1 MSLSAAPMQD
11 FFFEVT
17 DSGVFTT
24 TNVTHYQLTVN
35 RVNQNDGTNDYV
47 SSKFLTADSDGKL
60 PKTQVSINVPSG
72 TTDLNAYFDA
82 SFIIVATSFD
92 AQQNDLDTFDILA
105 KYTLPPQSDT
115 IGNINLRTEESRLFI
130 DGELL
135 DASFDITGLQYM
147 IQIDGP
153 SASGY
158 KSRVVYKAHDGSG
171 NLVFDSSS
179 DNLTPALLNN
189 KRYDVAV
196 IAFNPTGS
204 SGVIE
209 DTFNILVSENAN
221 APGLAQDAI
230 DRKNTASSEGIITIE
245 ISGNH
250 VSNDSDKKYRIKV
263 AETDTS
269 SNILNNYTSV
279 VDASGEEKITHTIS
293 GLTANVSYTIFVEA
307 QNSTGIYSD
316 PTTIPI
322 IPEALPSGLRILDI
336 RKGLFADEEAPSGKL
351 LVLLDTDNFKENGV
365 DVSLNYRVLK
375 VSDVNQTA
383 QQIANSLEGADKVPV
398 SMSAP
403 FYDYSGNYITNGFFI
418 NDLSNNVHH
427 LVAVDALNDSDGFTD
442 LSASWIGVNN
452 TIQVTATNAPKPIT
466 RPDAPTIETVHPEA
480 SEKSTLNSGEIK
492 VTIKLPAGN
501 LDVSDNIPE
510 YSSYRIFIEDAS
522 GRDVAGKTTGD
533 VALDFTDYLVLGD
546 RFQHADTGETI
557 VLTTDDADGS
567 FGSTKHSSY
576 SDDASWSIVATNVE
590 WFDANGNNKMGGDAS
605 FSAVFS
611 GLTDGESYF
620 AKAQVKLDTLESS
633 IVAKDD
639 ANVPSSKPSLD
650 SNLGNKVAG
659 IFDVT
664 SGTILDPSTNEVSF
678 TQEGLEELLVGS
690 TSGGYDISSVLVAF
704 VNTITNVQGVDIST
718 IHKEY
723 MVNTDGSVDASYE
736 STALTGDKTYSVHV
750 VPQNGIYNDVSF
762 ATFTDL
768 SNVSGSVILGS
779 IKLDSKILDV
789 SGGLTPNIRVD
800 GTKIKIDGVLE
811 SGNGDITV
819 LKRIEGSLTAK
830 PYQWNPNASPS
841 LEEMNDASF
850 NVVTNFTLTEGNG
863 ITNGVFTKE
872 FDVASDKYGWKH
884 DVLLNV
890 ISRPSDDVLGTVE
903 YSASDKAVNNLVAG
917 TKPTIYL
924 DDVSNVTI
932 IPNSFATTVTM
943 IDLSGHELDTIDPIP
958 GGDAANDTD
967 AMNVWVNTFYDV
979 SNDLVHLDPAE
990 SNYKAVSG
998 VKNTFQIDED
1008 VNLQTS
1014 AHNEKGRTTLFSE
1027 KKFTVNIVSGPANLV
1042 TSANDGKFVIN
1053 ATTAG
1058 NITFKLDIA

>member
-1 MSLSAAPMQD
+1 MSLQATPMQD

-17 DSGVFTT
+17 DPNRVF
-24 TNVTHYQLTVN
+24 NNNSARNYQLTVN

-47 SSKFLTADSDGKL
+47 SSKFLTADDGGKL
-60 PKTQVSINVPSG
+60 PKTQVSINIPAG

-92 AQQNDLDTFDILA
+92 AQHNDLSTNDVLA
-105 KYTLPPQSDT
+105 RYTLPPQSDT
-115 IGNINLRTEESRLFI
+115 IGSLNLRTEESRLFI
-130 DGELL
+130 GAEVI
-135 DASFDITGLQYM
+135 DASFDFKDLQYM

-153 SASGY
+153 SSSGY
-158 KSRVVYKAHDGSG
+158 KSRVVYKDADASFG

-179 DNLTPALLNN
+179 DNLTPALQNN

-196 IAFNPTGS
+196 IAFNATGS

-221 APGLAQDAI
+221 KPFIKIHED
-230 DRKNTASSEGIITIE
+230 KNSSSSEGIIVLE

-269 SNILNNYTSV
+269 SNILDNFTAV
-279 VDASGEEKITHTIS
+279 IDASGTEKVRHTIS
-293 GLTANVSYTIFVEA
+293 GLTANVNYTIYVEA
-307 QNSTGIYSD
+307 YNSTQIYSE
-316 PTTIPI
+316 PKSTTIT
-322 IPEALPSGLRILDI
+322 PEALPSGLRILDI
-336 RKGLFADEEAPSGKL
+336 RRGLLANETDPSGKL
-351 LVLLDTDNFKENGV
+351 LVLLDTDNYKQNGV
-365 DVSLNYRVLK
+365 DVSLNYRVLD
-375 VSDVNQTA
+375 VSNVNLTA
-383 QQIANSLEGADKVPV
+383 EIISGLLQDADPKNV
-398 SMSAP
+398 SMALP

-418 NDLSNNVHH
+418 NDLNNNVHH
-427 LVAVDALNDSDGFTD
+427 LVAVYAINNTNGHMD

-452 TIQVTATNAPKPIT
+452 NVQVTATNAPKPIT
-466 RPDAPTIETVHPEA
+466 RPDAPRIPTVHPQDGK
-480 SEKSTLNSGEIK
+480 KSTLNSGEIK
-492 VTIKLPAGN
+492 VVIKLPSGN
-501 LDVSDNIPE
+501 KVSGNVPE

-533 VALDFTDYLVLGD
+533 VALNITDYLVLGD
-546 RFQHADTGETI
+546 RFQHITTGETI
-557 VLTTDDADGS
+557 VLNADETDAS
-567 FGSTKHSSY
+567 FGSAKHTTY

-590 WFDANGNNKMGGDAS
+590 WTDASGNNKMRDDAS

-620 AKAQVKLDTLESS
+620 AKAQVKLDTMESS

-659 IFDVT
+659 IFDVS
-664 SGTILDPSTNEVSF
+664 SGTILNDSNEVAF
-678 TQEGLEELLVGS
+678 TQEGLEDLLVGS

-718 IHKEY
+718 IHKQY
-723 MVNTDGSVDASYE
+723 MVNTDGSIDVSYQDI
-736 STALTGDKTYSVHV
+736 ALEGAKTYSVHV

-762 ATFTDL
+762 TSFADL

-789 SGGLTPNIRVD
+789 SGETGDFDYSVVVD

-819 LKRIEGSLTAK
+819 LKRIEGTLTAK
-830 PYQWNPNASPS
+830 PYQWSPS
-841 LEEMNDASF
+841 TDPRLQDMNEASF

-903 YSASDKAVNNLVAG
+903 YSADDKTVTDLIAG

-932 IPNSFATTVTM
+932 IPNGFKTTVTM
-943 IDLSGHELDTIDPIP
+943 IDLSGHELDTIDPVAP
-958 GGDAANDTD
+958 SLTD
-967 AMNVWVNTFYDV
+967 AMNIHVNTFYDM
-979 SNDLVHLDPAE
+979 SGDLVHLDPAE
-990 SNYKAVSG
+990 SNYKAVTG
-998 VKNTFQIDED
+998 VKNTFQIDEN

-1014 AHNEKGRTTLFSE
+1014 AHNDKGRTTLFSE
-1027 KKFTVNIVSGPANLV
+1027 KKFTVNILSGPANLV

-1053 ATTAG
+1053 ATNAG

>member
-17 DSGVFTT
+17 DPTPVF
-24 TNVTHYQLTVN
+24 NNNNATHYQLTVN

-47 SSKFLTADSDGKL
+47 SSKFLTANSDGTL
-60 PKTQVSINVPSG
+60 PKTQVSINIPAG

-92 AQQNDLDTFDILA
+92 AQQNDLETKDILA

-115 IGNINLRTEESRLFI
+115 IGSLNLRTEESRLFI
-130 DGELL
+130 DAELL
-135 DASFDITGLQYM
+135 DASFDTTGLQYM

-153 SASGY
+153 SANGY
-158 KSRVVYKAHDGSG
+158 KSRVVYKSADSSG
-171 NLVFDSSS
+171 NLVFDSQT
-179 DNLTPALLNN
+179 DNLTPALQNN

-196 IAFNPTGS
+196 IAFNATGS

-209 DTFNILVSENAN
+209 DTHNILVSENAN
-221 APGLAQDAI
+221 APGLAVTDA
-230 DRKNTASSEGIITIE
+230 DRKNNASSEGIITVE
-245 ISGNH
+245 IDGNH

-269 SNILNNYTSV
+269 NVILTGFPVV
-279 VDASGEEKITHTIS
+279 VDASGEDNIRHTIS

-316 PTTIPI
+316 AASISVV
-322 IPEALPSGLRILDI
+322 PESLPSGLRILDI
-336 RKGLFADEEAPSGKL
+336 RRGLLANELAPSGKL

-383 QQIANSLEGADKVPV
+383 QQIANALATETKVPV
-398 SMSAP
+398 SMADP

-418 NDLSNNVHH
+418 DDLSNNVHH
-427 LVAVDALNDSDGFTD
+427 LIAVDALNKSNGFTD

-466 RPDAPTIETVHPEA
+466 RPDAPTIEDVHPEDG
-480 SEKSTLNSGEIK
+480 EKSTLNSGEIK
-492 VTIKLPAGN
+492 VVIKLPAGN
-501 LDVSDNIPE
+501 LDDSGNVPE

-533 VALDFTDYLVLGD
+533 VALNITDYLVLGD
-546 RFQHADTGETI
+546 RFQHITTGETI
-557 VLTTDDADGS
+557 VLTTDDADAS
-567 FGSTKHSSY
+567 FGSAKHTTY
-576 SDDASWSIVATNVE
+576 SNDGSWSIVATDVE
-590 WFDANGNNKMGGDAS
+590 WFDKDGNNKMRSDAS

-620 AKAQVKLDTLESS
+620 AKAQVKLDTMESS
-633 IVAKDD
+633 IVAADSG
-639 ANVPSSKPSLD
+639 NVPSSKPLLD
-650 SNLGNKVAG
+650 ANLGNKVAG

-664 SGTILDPSTNEVSF
+664 SGTILDDNTNEVSF
-678 TQEGLEELLVGS
+678 TQEGLGELLVGS

-704 VNTITNVQGVDIST
+704 VNTITNVQEVDIST
-718 IHKEY
+718 IHKQY
-723 MVNTDGSVDASYE
+723 MVNLDGSVDVSYQ
-736 STALTGDKTYSVHV
+736 STALAGDKTYSVHV

-762 ATFTDL
+762 TSFADL

-789 SGGLTPNIRVD
+789 SGTTDIRVED
-800 GTKIKIDGVLE
+800 TKIKIDGVLQ

-830 PYQWNPNASPS
+830 PFQWNPNSNPK
-841 LEEMNDASF
+841 LEDMNDASF
-850 NVVTNFTLTEGNG
+850 NVVTNFILTEGNG

-903 YSASDKAVNNLVAG
+903 YSAGDKTSTGLIAG
-917 TKPTIYL
+917 KKPTIYL

-932 IPNSFATTVTM
+932 IPNGFATTVTM

-967 AMNVWVNTFYDV
+967 AMNIHVNTFYDM
-979 SNDLVHLDPAE
+979 SGDLVHLDPAE
-990 SNYKAVSG
+990 SNYKAVQG
-998 VKNTFQIDED
+998 VKNTFQINDA

-1027 KKFTVNIVSGPANLV
+1027 KNFTVVVESGNASLV
-1042 TSANDGKFVIN
+1042 ASNNDGKFVLRP
-1053 ATTAG
+1053 TG
-1058 NITFKLDIA
+1058 GDITFRLDIA